1 MKKPVSV
8 KKTVP
13 MKKTLMILGLAT
25 LTACGSPDVKPAD
38 TVPTA
43 DTPSTAPATQAEHDT
58 PNTPA
63 LGADGKIHLDIA
75 QFDTG
80 VARADLANYP
90 YPFAVDSVP
99 VQNYAKAYQ
108 ISAQDA
114 QRAMTLSMASP
125 EALNKV
131 LDMIVGEYLGHS
143 LTDGKDMSLVVY
155 TTDKVAPAEFEYVI
169 ADKFGEGLVLPVKV
183 VQASSTKDKPQ
194 VDVGAVM
201 DRVHSSDEK

>member
-1 MKKPVSV
+1 M
-8 KKTVP
+8 
-13 MKKTLMILGLAT
+13 GLAL
-25 LTACGSPDVKPAD
+25 LTACGSPNAQNTD
-38 TVPTA
+38 TQPTIETPSVNNQTTQTDN
-43 DTPSTAPATQAEHDT
+43 DTPIVPEV
-58 PNTPA
+58 
-63 LGADGKIHLDIA
+63 GADGKIHLA
-75 QFDTG
+75 LEKLNTG

-90 YPFAVDSVP
+90 YPFAADSVP
-99 VQNYAKAYQ
+99 VQNYANAYQ

-143 LTDGKDMSLVVY
+143 LTDGKDMSLVIY

-183 VQASSTKDKPQ
+183 AQASSIKDKPQ

-201 DRVHSSDEK
+201 DRVHSADEGGQ